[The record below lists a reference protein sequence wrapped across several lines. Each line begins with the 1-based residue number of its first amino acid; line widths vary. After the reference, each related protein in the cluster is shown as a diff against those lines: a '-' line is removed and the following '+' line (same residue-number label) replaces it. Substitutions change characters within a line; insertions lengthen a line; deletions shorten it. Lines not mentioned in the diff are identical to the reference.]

1 MSYLRTH
8 TRVPGSGAGRGEE
21 KVGGKGSGGVVV
33 MNRSALV
40 DEIVLRPPQVVVTI
54 LTNLPSKSLLF
65 CSEMPLQPMLTKQ
78 HPPQPSSSP
87 RRKSSVPITLFDSLR
102 IRWLWPVMMMLS
114 LLLFLIRLQR
124 QHLSSTVSLPTPS
137 ISRQI

>member
-1 MSYLRTH
+1 
-8 TRVPGSGAGRGEE
+8 
-21 KVGGKGSGGVVV
+21 

-40 DEIVLRPPQVVVTI
+40 DEIVLRPPQVGVTI

-65 CSEMPLQPMLTKQ
+65 CSELPLQPMLTKQ
-78 HPPQPSSSP
+78 YPPQPSSSP

-102 IRWLWPVMMMLS
+102 IRWLWPVMMMS